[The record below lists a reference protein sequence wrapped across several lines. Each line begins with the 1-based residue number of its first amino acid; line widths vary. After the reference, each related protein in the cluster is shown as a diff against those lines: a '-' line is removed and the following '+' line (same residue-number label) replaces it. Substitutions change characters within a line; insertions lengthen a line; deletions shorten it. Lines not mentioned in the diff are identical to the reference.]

1 MANLIKANDA
11 NELWQQAWN
20 LIESEGS
27 ASDSRIGSTK
37 EVLQVLFELSQ
48 PIEKW
53 VYKRIP
59 PISVSFAL
67 VELMW
72 IVSGCQDSDIIDFFN
87 PAYKK
92 FTADEGRSVYHGAYG
107 HRLRI
112 SHGVDQLERA
122 YLTLKNNPNSRQV
135 VMLLWNSELDA
146 PNHDGSPKSKDIPC
160 NICSM
165 LKIRNG
171 KLDWTQVMRSNDIV
185 LGLPYN
191 LVQFTGLQEILAGWL
206 GIEVGSYN
214 HLSDSLHLYDKYETI
229 AEVGYDNKVKTI
241 LNSDSLSIPKD
252 DFDKISSDI
261 FERMKKMMIKKTPE
275 ELQQLA
281 VLDSKYEAYNNI
293 ILIIGANAARRYNYV
308 SLVNRLIKKCS
319 NPIYVSLW
327 KQWIEYQNSRK

>member
-11 NELWQQAWN
+11 NELWQLARD
-20 LIESEGS
+20 LIESEGD
-27 ASDSRIGSTK
+27 ASDSRVGSTK

-53 VYKRIP
+53 VYKRTP

-92 FTADEGRSVYHGAYG
+92 FTADEGKDAYHGAYG
-107 HRLRI
+107 RRLRI

-135 VMLLWNSELDA
+135 VMLLWDSELDT
-146 PNHDGSPKSKDIPC
+146 PNHDGSPRSKDIPC

-191 LVQFTGLQEILAGWL
+191 LVQFTGLQEIIAGWL
-206 GIEVGSYN
+206 GVEVGSYN
-214 HLSDSLHLYDKYETI
+214 HLSDSLHLYDKYENITD
-229 AEVGYDNKVKTI
+229 VGYNNEIKTV

-252 DFDKISSDI
+252 DFDKISKDI
-261 FERMKKMMIKKTPE
+261 FGRMREMMTKKTPY
-275 ELQQLA
+275 ELQRLA
-281 VLDSKYEAYNNI
+281 MLSSKYDAYNNI
-293 ILIIGANAARRYNYV
+293 LLIIGANAARRYNYV
-308 SLVNRLIKKCS
+308 PLVNKLIKECN
-319 NPIYVSLW
+319 NPIYVLLW
-327 KQWIEYQNSRK
+327 NQWIECQNNRN